1 MPLEQALRATE
12 IALLIITFS
21 LAVFGAYKL
30 GTVVLHDWLQMPQ
43 ARAANSDKAAQQSP
57 RRKIDEKVYY
67 AMTHPTVPIRS
78 LKDVTQDELYIA
90 IMKANRVE
98 LEYRS
103 FFEPMGNYR
112 DEEAKAMVLK
122 DFFEFGWSGL
132 SEWEERDGVLCISV
146 NWCFVG

>member
-1 MPLEQALRATE
+1 MRATE
-12 IALLIITFS
+12 IALLIITIS

-30 GTVVLHDWLQMPQ
+30 GTLVLNDWLQKPT
-43 ARAANSDKAAQQSP
+43 ARAANPNNAAQQNP
-57 RRKIDEKVYY
+57 KRKIDEKVYY
-67 AMTHPTVPIRS
+67 AMTHPTVSIRS
-78 LKDVTQDELYIA
+78 LKDITQDDLYVA
-90 IMKANRVE
+90 IMNADRVE

-103 FFEPMGNYR
+103 FFEPMGRYK

-132 SEWEERDGVLCISV
+132 SEWEVRDGVLCVSV